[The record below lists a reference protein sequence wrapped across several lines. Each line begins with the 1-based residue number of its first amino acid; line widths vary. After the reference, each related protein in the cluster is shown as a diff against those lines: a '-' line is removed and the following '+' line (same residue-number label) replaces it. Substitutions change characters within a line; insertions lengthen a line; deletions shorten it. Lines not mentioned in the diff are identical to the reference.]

1 MKLQV
6 RTGLFETNSSST
18 HSLTMCMKEDWE
30 AFKNGDKYYDRW
42 EDKLVDPD
50 EFSPED
56 LDPDETLEDR
66 YLTFDDFETE
76 IWDQYEES
84 ICEEFTTPFG
94 ETIVAFG
101 YAGHDW

>member
-30 AFKNGDKYYDRW
+30 AFKNGDKLYDNW
-42 EDKLVDPD
+42 EGCLVNANEVVTYVD
-50 EFSPED
+50 
-56 LDPDETLEDR
+56 EDR
-66 YLTFDDFETE
+66 YYTYEQFE
-76 IWDQYEES
+76 EEVWGHW
-84 ICEEFTTPFG
+84 EEDILETFTTPSG
-94 ETIVAFG
+94 EEVVAFG